1 MGLTKFGMTRSM
13 QGLRGRVSVQFLR
26 SGLAL
31 APLALLILTS
41 GCQTLGEKKQE
52 AAAPTAAMEKDYLS
66 ARALLEKGAVAQGLD
81 RLQKFAAAHAQSS
94 LADDALLNVAQ
105 YQERVGESQEALKAY
120 TQITQLPVASNFEAE
135 AYLGAGRQLLKL
147 NRPEEALR
155 NAETAIAKSA
165 SDERTLVRM
174 EGLELKS
181 QSLIAL
187 GRHVEALETLV
198 GLSEEG
204 DRESV
209 RWGAPAQRLKD
220 RARVLAQ
227 EVLDSKLSEGDVKTI
242 ADSSRYGF
250 LRPSAKFR
258 MGLVLAEQRKLAA
271 AKSTF
276 EDVISLAP
284 GSEIAERAQLLV
296 TQIDARS
303 RVDTR
308 TIGAVLPLSGRNS
321 AVGYR
326 ALRGL
331 QLGLGAGL
339 LGKSGSQ
346 FRLAIID
353 SEGNPD
359 LARRAVERLVVEDN
373 AVAIVGG
380 LLSRTAAAEATKA
393 QELGIPM
400 LLMSQKSGI
409 TDIGEYVFRNAL
421 TSRLQSETLVS
432 YAMDQMGA
440 RRFAVLY
447 PNDSYGVEF
456 ANSFWDE
463 VLKRGGQV
471 TAAQTYDPDETDFR
485 SVIQRLVATYYME
498 DRADEYRARYRAFL
512 DRNPKRSV
520 RQGGPSYEEVLTP
533 AVDFEF
539 LFIPDTPKA
548 TGQILPML
556 AYYDVDG
563 VRVLGTNIWNNPQFV
578 QRAQKS
584 AEGAVFVDGL
594 LAEDKSFLTSEFF
607 RSFRE
612 LYGADPGLIETQ
624 AFDSGALLRR
634 LITEGA
640 NSRVSLQEQLSV
652 AQNVAGSLGRFSIG
666 AGREFSRPISI
677 LTVKNGKIQTL
688 DAPAAKR

>member
-1 MGLTKFGMTRSM
+1 MSLRKVSLLISFGQNFVRPIALWLSST
-13 QGLRGRVSVQFLR
+13 L
-26 SGLAL
+26 LAL
-31 APLALLILTS
+31 FLLP
-41 GCQTLGEKKQE
+41 GCQTLVEKKQE
-52 AAAPTAAMEKDYLS
+52 AALPTAAMEKEYQS
-66 ARALLEKGAVAQGLD
+66 ARALLDKGAVTQGLE
-81 RLQKFAAAHAQSS
+81 RLQKFASSHPQST
-94 LADDALLNVAQ
+94 LADDALFSVAQ
-105 YQERVGESQEALKAY
+105 YHERAGEAQEALRVY
-120 TQITQLPVASNFEAE
+120 TQLTQLPVASNFEAD
-135 AYLGAGRQLLKL
+135 AHLGMGRQLLKL
-147 NRPEEALR
+147 NRAEEALR
-155 NAETAIAKSA
+155 SAEKSVA
-165 SDERTLVRM
+165 LSSGAERALTRLEAM
-174 EGLELKS
+174 ELKS
-181 QSLIAL
+181 QALSAL
-187 GRHVEALETLV
+187 GRHLDALETLV
-198 GLSEEG
+198 SVA
-204 DRESV
+204 DDADAESV
-209 RWGAPAQRLKD
+209 RLGTPAQRLRD

-227 EVLDSKLSEGDVKTI
+227 EILDAKLSDDDVKSI

-250 LRPSAKFR
+250 LRPAAKFR
-258 MGLVLAEQRKLAA
+258 IGLVLADQRKLSA
-271 AKSTF
+271 AKAVF

-284 GSEIAERAQLLV
+284 KSEIAERAEILV
-296 TQIDARS
+296 TQIEARS
-303 RVDTR
+303 RVDSR

-339 LGKSGSQ
+339 PGKSGSQ

-380 LLSRTAAAEATKA
+380 LLSRTATAEATKA
-393 QELGIPM
+393 QELGVPM
-400 LLMSQKSGI
+400 LLMSQRSGI
-409 TDIGEYVFRNAL
+409 TDIGEFVFRNAL
-421 TSRLQSETLVS
+421 TSRQQTQTLVS

-440 RRFAVLY
+440 KRFAVLF

-471 TAAQTYDPDETDFR
+471 TAAQSYDPDETDFR

-520 RQGGPSYEEVLTP
+520 RQGGPTYEEVLTP

-548 TGQILPML
+548 AGQILPML
-556 AYYDVDG
+556 AYYDVDK
-563 VRVLGTNIWNNPQFV
+563 VRVLGTNVWNNPQFV
-578 QRAQKS
+578 QRAQKA

-594 LAEDKSFLTSEFF
+594 MSEEKSFVSSEFF

-612 LYGADPGLIETQ
+612 FYAADPGLIETQ
-624 AFDSGALLRR
+624 AYDTGALLRK
-634 LITEGA
+634 LISDGA
-640 NSRVSLQEQLSV
+640 TSRISLQEQLST
-652 AQNVAGSLGRFSIG
+652 AQNMPGSLGRFSIG

-677 LTVKNGKIQTL
+677 LTVKSGKIQPL
-688 DAPAAKR
+688 EAPTSKR